1 MSCEKM
7 LMSIEKV
14 QTQPLQHEKCNL
26 NFTGNLQNHHFFQ
39 GIHKYPYVDAILQM
53 SIVILPDKHN
63 MFSQKCFIYP

>member
-7 LMSIEKV
+7 LLRIEKLQI
-14 QTQPLQHEKCNL
+14 QTPQHEKCNL
-26 NFTGNLQNHHFFQ
+26 NFTGNLQNNHFFQ
-39 GIHKYPYVDAILQM
+39 SIHKYPYVDAILQM

>member
-7 LMSIEKV
+7 LLSIEKL
-14 QTQPLQHEKCNL
+14 QTQTPQHEICNL
-26 NFTGNLQNHHFFQ
+26 NFTGNLQNHHFLQ
-39 GIHKYPYVDAILQM
+39 SIHKYPYVEAIWQM